1 MQDGSAT
8 CDKTCNLKHHFFA
21 VIFKGEGTH
30 TMKRVAIFTTVN
42 AQSCAVGYNLYAGT
56 EPRERRHEVQGRY
69 ETGDDGVCTTVCT
82 RIPSIDHSN
91 MHSLSGVHS
100 NTSCISQ

>member
-1 MQDGSAT
+1 MQDGAAM
-8 CDKTCNLKHHFFA
+8 CDKTCHLKHHFF
-21 VIFKGEGTH
+21 
-30 TMKRVAIFTTVN
+30 
-42 AQSCAVGYNLYAGT
+42 AVGYNLYAGT
-56 EPRERRHEVQGRY
+56 EPRERRHEVQGSI

-91 MHSLSGVHS
+91 MHSLTGVHS